1 MIARKFVELAAGKLL
16 FWLTHLNFK
25 LNILSAQSISKMGTH
40 AIIVSDGWLLMT
52 GLKRKI
58 IAGYRLMHR
67 ELKIVFV
74 LIMKCHQVV

>member
-1 MIARKFVELAAGKLL
+1 
-16 FWLTHLNFK
+16 
-25 LNILSAQSISKMGTH
+25 MGTH